1 MDMDTAITWC
11 LTGWS
16 PKIFSHCSCGVLNTL
31 ESTGWMIP
39 SWHREVKGEGLK
51 IGAFEFSLGFVE
63 GLEMEDV
70 RKCVNDGLKA
80 QGNWEVDFR

>member
-1 MDMDTAITWC
+1 
-11 LTGWS
+11 
-16 PKIFSHCSCGVLNTL
+16 
-31 ESTGWMIP
+31 MIP

-70 RKCVNDGLKA
+70 QKCVNDGLKA
-80 QGNWEVDFR
+80 QGN